1 MRLPRTFP
9 WLLPGAGEPEPEPGP
24 ERVQGP
30 EQAVQLERVPVQA
43 PGLARRQVR
52 ALEQEQERLPW
63 ELRLPRHIRQR
74 R

>member
-1 MRLPRTFP
+1 MRLPRKLLS
-9 WLLPGAGEPEPEPGP
+9 LLPGAGEPGP

>member
-1 MRLPRTFP
+1 MRLPRTLL
-9 WLLPGAGEPEPEPGP
+9 WLLPGAGEPEQGP

-43 PGLARRQVR
+43 PGLARRQVQAQVQGR
-52 ALEQEQERLPW
+52 EAG